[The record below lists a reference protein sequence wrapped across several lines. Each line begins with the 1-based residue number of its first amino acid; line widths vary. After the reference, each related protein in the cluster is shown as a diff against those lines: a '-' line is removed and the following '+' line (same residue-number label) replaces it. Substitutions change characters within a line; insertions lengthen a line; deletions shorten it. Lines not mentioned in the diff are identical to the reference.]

1 MTVVITI
8 NQQPQQ
14 VAQGRTLQQI
24 QQELQLPTLGCVF
37 AINDNIIPK
46 GLWAKTYLNDG
57 DQISLFQAIAGG

>member
-1 MTVVITI
+1 MTMVITI

-37 AINDNIIPK
+37 AINDNIISK